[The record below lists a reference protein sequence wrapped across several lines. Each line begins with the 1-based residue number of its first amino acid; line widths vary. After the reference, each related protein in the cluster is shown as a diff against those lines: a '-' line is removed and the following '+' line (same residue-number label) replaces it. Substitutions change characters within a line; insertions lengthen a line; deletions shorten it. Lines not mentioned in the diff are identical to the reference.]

1 MQFRNTDAEK
11 KVIHL
16 SGGERIR
23 AGLAISLLSNIPPQ
37 LIILDE
43 PTNHLDLRSIKA
55 IEAVLSAY
63 QGAMI
68 VISHDNNFLNNIR
81 ITRRVCLPQHK

>member
-1 MQFRNTDAEK
+1 M
-11 KVIHL
+11 

-23 AGLAISLLSNIPPQ
+23 AGLAISLLAKIPPQ

-43 PTNHLDLRSIKA
+43 PTNHLDIRSIKA
-55 IEAVLSAY
+55 IENALSAY

-68 VISHDNNFLNNIR
+68 AISHDPIFLGNINIQR
-81 ITRRVCLPQHK
+81 EIAL